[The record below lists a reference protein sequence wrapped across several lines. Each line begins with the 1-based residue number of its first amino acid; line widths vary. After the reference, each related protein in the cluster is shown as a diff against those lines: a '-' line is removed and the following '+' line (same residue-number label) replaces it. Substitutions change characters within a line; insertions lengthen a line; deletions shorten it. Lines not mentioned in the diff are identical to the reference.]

1 MNPSTARPG
10 TEPGATRTAVTA
22 TVAGAASQLPAATR
36 RRRGRGAT
44 RAPLSLWLFLLPAAS
59 LYVAFFVIP
68 TLQAFQYSVTSWDGL
83 SPDFEY
89 VGLGNFTN
97 LVGNDSVFRT
107 AVVNNLEFML
117 TVVVLQT
124 LLSLLLALAL
134 QRNTRTSVALRA
146 LFFFP
151 TILSSVSVAFIFSF
165 VYDPTF
171 GLANTFLDAVGLGSL
186 AQPWLGDQR
195 MAIYYIGLIQVW
207 FHAGQMMVIYIA
219 GLQSI
224 PVELYESADVDGV
237 TRWQR
242 FRHITWPMSATAT
255 AIVVAYTTIQSF
267 KAFDLIFAL
276 TGGGPNNATEILSTL
291 IYNTAF
297 QNFQFG
303 YAAAQSVIFIAVIGL
318 ITWAQRRAIARF
330 QGEV

>member
-1 MNPSTARPG
+1 
-10 TEPGATRTAVTA
+10 VTA
-22 TVAGAASQLPAATR
+22 TVASSRLPATTR

-68 TLQAFQYSVTSWDGL
+68 TLQAFQYSVTDWDGL
-83 SPDFEY
+83 SPDFAY
-89 VGLGNFTN
+89 VGLSNFTN
-97 LVGNDSVFRT
+97 LVTNDSVFGT

-134 QRNTRTSVALRA
+134 QKNTRTSVVLRA
-146 LFFFP
+146 VFFFP

-171 GLANTFLDAVGLGSL
+171 GLANTFLDTVGLGSL

-195 MAIYYIGLIQVW
+195 LAIYYIGLIQVW

-237 TRWQR
+237 GRWQR
-242 FRHITWPMSATAT
+242 FRYITWPMSATAT

-297 QNFQFG
+297 QNFEFG
-303 YAAAQSVIFIAVIGL
+303 YAAAQSVIFIGVIGL